1 MILKLLQ
8 LIAIARS
15 SVMTFLSDQAHVSH
29 FSPQNKDS
37 KRGFRIDAIEEP
49 FLYPQSTEPFFL
61 SVKNILII
69 WRWPFSHYK
78 EPFAQWKDSMYVEAG
93 TINANKEPFFF

>member
-69 WRWPFSHYK
+69 
-78 EPFAQWKDSMYVEAG
+78 
-93 TINANKEPFFF
+93 